1 MALTETFIPGYMTEI
16 LVGTDDLTLIGQVV
30 SYSDDQNAVPKPTFG
45 TAYRRTISGQ
55 GTYAIDISGHLAA
68 EEVGT
73 LFALRA
79 NPDAQVW
86 TIQIGAIGEA
96 TDGGILDGTAVIT
109 NLTMEA
115 DAEANWAWSM
125 TLEGDGAPNYTP
137 PVAP

>member
-1 MALTETFIPGYMTEI
+1 MSETFIPGYLTEI
-16 LVGTDDLTLIGQVV
+16 IVGADDLTLIGQVV

-45 TAYRRTISGQ
+45 TKYRRTISGQ

-73 LFALRA
+73 IFTLRA
-79 NPDAQVW
+79 NPDAHNW
-86 TIQIGAIGEA
+86 NIQIGELGAA
-96 TDGGILDGTAVIT
+96 TDGGILNGSAIIT

-125 TLEGDGAPNYTP
+125 TLEGDGAPTLTP
-137 PVAP
+137 PV

>member
-1 MALTETFIPGYMTEI
+1 MSETFIPGYLTEI
-16 LVGTDDLTLIGQVV
+16 IVGADDLTLIGQVV

-45 TAYRRTISGQ
+45 TKYRRTISGQ

-73 LFALRA
+73 IFALRA
-79 NPDAQVW
+79 NPDAHNW
-86 TIQIGAIGEA
+86 NIQIGELGGA
-96 TDGGILDGTAVIT
+96 TDGGVLNGAAIIT

-125 TLEGDGAPNYTP
+125 TLEGDGAPVLTP
-137 PVAP
+137 PV

>member
-1 MALTETFIPGYMTEI
+1 MTTTFIPGYATEI
-16 LVGTDDLTLIGQVV
+16 EIGTDDLTLIGQVV

-45 TAYRRTISGQ
+45 AKYRRTIAGQ
-55 GTYAIDISGHLAA
+55 GTYAIDVSGHLAA

-79 NPDAQVW
+79 DPDAQDW
-86 TIQIGAIGEA
+86 AIQIGALGEA
-96 TDGGILDGTAVIT
+96 TDGGILGGTAVIT

-125 TLEGDGAPNYTP
+125 TLEGDGAPTLTP
-137 PVAP
+137 PTP